1 MSFTVET
8 GQGLETANAYV
19 SVSDFKAYCEL
30 RGIDLGGKTDT
41 QIEGAIV
48 AATDWIDAN
57 FSNNLLGSPAFVQQ
71 ALLFPRSGLLD
82 PTGSQR
88 PLGYMPPQLAKA
100 TCILGIEALNGKLWT
115 NVSGA
120 APQIIEDTIG
130 PITTKYNPVKPA
142 DMVVQLNF
150 DEARAAMAPLLRKFN
165 QISVS
170 R

>member
-1 MSFTVET
+1 MPFEVET

-19 SVSDFKAYCEL
+19 SVSDLKDYCTL
-30 RGIDLGGKTDT
+30 RGIDLTGKQDG
-41 QIEGAIV
+41 QLEAAIV

-71 ALLFPRSGLLD
+71 ALQYPRVGVLD
-82 PTGSQR
+82 PTGNQR
-88 PLGYMPPQLAKA
+88 PIEYMPPQLKKA
-100 TCILGIEALNGKLWT
+100 ACILSVEALNGALWT

-120 APQIIEDTIG
+120 SPQITEDTIG
-130 PITTKYNPVKPA
+130 PITTKYNPVNPA
-142 DMVVQLNF
+142 DMVLQRNF

-165 QISVS
+165 AITVT